1 MRRWTWLMLVAA
13 MISGAVGV
21 VATKDRAQSQP
32 PTVEPPAQPPTTQT
46 PSSPERQDSPSIAS
60 AGVARSGTLTNKE
73 IRDRQ
78 KPVPGKLKDVIDALA
93 PRADA
98 GVLVPQDSE
107 RAYAYAYQANLF
119 IG

>member
-13 MISGAVGV
+13 MILGAVGV
-21 VATKDRAQSQP
+21 VATKDRAHQSQP
-32 PTVEPPAQPPTTQT
+32 PTVETPAQPSATQT
-46 PSSPERQDSPSIAS
+46 PSPPETQDSPSIAS

-73 IRDRQ
+73 IGERQ

-98 GVLVPQDSE
+98 GILVPLKIP
-107 RAYAYAYQANLF
+107 R
-119 IG
+119 GRTRTRTPTPV